1 MSDIKAVEYSQK
13 VDGSWQAL
21 HVPSGKISHTA

>member
-21 HVPSGKISHTA
+21 HVPSVKFHTA